1 MDITSLKINE
11 KDGFSRNSSKR
22 WIMKKKELLDW
33 LKKCEKVY
41 EDISNNL
48 ESTDYLKG
56 VMDGAKIAI
65 LSVIKKIEED

>member
-1 MDITSLKINE
+1 ME
-11 KDGFSRNSSKR
+11 
-22 WIMKKKELLDW
+22 KKELLDW